1 MQSDRGAK
9 SLQLCT
15 CLVDQKIWAI
25 WTQLS
30 SMFTPASLAGAI
42 LGAAK
47 KKIQSKSSQINLH
60 HINPLLLPSF
70 KLSISNNFLW
80 FPASLQRI
88 FHFHPNS
95 MYNSLQA
102 WLISAS
108 DGLDPADV
116 VASRGGFSFSS
127 RNFNSAR
134 LMSTYQPSNEKKK
147 RKSHSSNEFRV
158 PQTNGAKKDENEWRW
173 MLCPW
178 TGFQW
183 NR

>member
-25 WTQLS
+25 WNQLS
-30 SMFTPASLAGAI
+30 SMFTPASLAGAKRA
-42 LGAAK
+42 LPK
-47 KKIQSKSSQINLH
+47 K
-60 HINPLLLPSF
+60 NPKQVNSDQFTSFVVAFF
-70 KLSISNNFLW
+70 KLSIRNNFPKIGS
-80 FPASLQRI
+80 FSSKD
-88 FHFHPNS
+88 FNFHPNS

-102 WLISAS
+102 CEISAS
-108 DGLDPADV
+108 DGFDPADV

-134 LMSTYQPSNEKKK
+134 LMSTYQPSK
-147 RKSHSSNEFRV
+147 RKKTFATSPTSSEFQNKRSER
-158 PQTNGAKKDENEWRW
+158 DENEWRW
-173 MLCPW
+173 MWCPW